1 MYIQLSHCET
11 WDIWW
16 EESWWYPVK
25 GLATMVVVLSYMK
38 LLIWR
43 DVRLA
48 YYPATGINKN
58 DHQVRSDNLSIEF
71 FKSNATLDAQN
82 LHSLT
87 MCLYIG
93 EGWID
98 AEAPE
103 ETTWERLHE
112 SIGGCTNFVFE
123 VCYRFL
129 HRYISFNRC
138 VHQMSSQI
146 HRHIFWFAVELPF

>member
-1 MYIQLSHCET
+1 
-11 WDIWW
+11 
-16 EESWWYPVK
+16 
-25 GLATMVVVLSYMK
+25 MVVVLSYMK

-93 EGWID
+93 EG
-98 AEAPE
+98 
-103 ETTWERLHE
+103 
-112 SIGGCTNFVFE
+112 
-123 VCYRFL
+123 
-129 HRYISFNRC
+129 
-138 VHQMSSQI
+138 
-146 HRHIFWFAVELPF
+146 